1 MIFFLWGTLQI
12 DDISIFRIIN
22 DLPNK
27 SSTGFDDISMR
38 LIKAIKT
45 ERIPALSCIFIQS
58 LNTGIFPEKLKI
70 AKVIPNHKKGAWN
83 DISNYRPISLLPSIS
98 KILEKLIF
106 KQLST
111 YLNEYKLLYDSQY
124 GFRAGH
130 STELASIELIDRI
143 TQDLD
148 KGKIP
153 ISIFLDLSKAFDT
166 LDHVILLQK
175 LNYYGIKS
183 VELKLFQDY
192 LQNRTQYVSYDKT
205 NSDMYRISTGV
216 PQGSILGHLLFIIY
230 INDLC
235 NASKLQGSPQKKKS
249 SGRSHKNLNL
259 AREQRNKMFTVG
271 RARAIKKSKIF
282 SLRHN
287 KVYN

>member
-1 MIFFLWGTLQI
+1 
-12 DDISIFRIIN
+12 
-22 DLPNK
+22 
-27 SSTGFDDISMR
+27 MR

-45 ERIPALSCIFIQS
+45 EIIPALTCIFNQS

-70 AKVIPNHKKGAWN
+70 AKVIPIHKKGSLN

-98 KILEKLIF
+98 KILAKLVF

-111 YLNEYKLLYDSQY
+111 YLNERKLLYASQY

-166 LDHVILLQK
+166 LDHVISEIKLLCYK
-175 LNYYGIKS
+175 VSRVKTFS
-183 VELKLFQDY
+183 RLF
-192 LQNRTQYVSYDKT
+192 TK
-205 NSDMYRISTGV
+205 
-216 PQGSILGHLLFIIY
+216 
-230 INDLC
+230 
-235 NASKLQGSPQKKKS
+235 
-249 SGRSHKNLNL
+249 
-259 AREQRNKMFTVG
+259 
-271 RARAIKKSKIF
+271 
-282 SLRHN
+282 
-287 KVYN
+287 

>member
-1 MIFFLWGTLQI
+1 MDKCCTAGLGTSKIWYLCCC
-12 DDISIFRIIN
+12 
-22 DLPNK
+22 
-27 SSTGFDDISMR
+27 T
-38 LIKAIKT
+38 IKT
-45 ERIPALSCIFIQS
+45 EIIPALTCIFNQS
-58 LNTGIFPEKLKI
+58 LNTGILPEKLKI
-70 AKVIPNHKKGAWN
+70 AKKGSLS

-98 KILEKLIF
+98 EILEKLIF

-111 YLNEYKLLYDSQY
+111 YLNEHKLLYDSQY
-124 GFRAGH
+124 GFRVGH

-166 LDHVILLQK
+166 LDHVILLYK

-183 VELKLFQDY
+183 VEIKLFQDY

-205 NSDMYRISTGV
+205 NSDMY
-216 PQGSILGHLLFIIY
+216 QGSILGPLLFIIY

-235 NASKLQGSPQKKKS
+235 NASKLLKMIIYADDTTLYSTLDVFGNYIS
-249 SGRSHKNLNL
+249 KNLNL
-259 AREQRNKMFTVG
+259 ELRKVADWLKLNKLSST
-271 RARAIKKSKIF
+271 
-282 SLRHN
+282 
-287 KVYN
+287 